1 MRSIKSLI
9 YAVLPRTYLE
19 ETLLPAYH
27 RTLAFLGA
35 LWHGFAG
42 RKLYIIGV
50 TGTKGKTTTTEIL
63 NAILEEAGYNTA
75 LCNGIRFKIGEES
88 ERNLTKMSMPGRFFL
103 QGFLDKARVAGCT
116 HAIVEMTS
124 EGARLYRH
132 EWIPL
137 DAFIFTNL
145 SPEHIERHGSFEK
158 YRDAKL
164 RIRDALVKSKKKYK
178 VVVSNRDDDHGA
190 LFMDV
195 PEHITRLPYSLKQAE
210 PYSTNTRVSL
220 FTFHGVSIH
229 TSLLGTFNISNMLAC
244 ATLARHMDIDTS
256 TIKRALETIPVIPG
270 RAQKID
276 EGQPFTVVVDYAHTA
291 ESLDALYRTFPHERK
306 ICVLGACGGGR
317 DRWKR
322 AKMAH
327 VVETYCD
334 EIIFTDEDPYDE
346 DPQEIISDLQ
356 KGLEKKE
363 ATVIMDRREAIRHAL
378 SKARERTAVLITG
391 KGTDPYIMK
400 ARGEKMPWS
409 DEQVVREELRKMRE
423 EEKIDEQHEKEK

>member
-1 MRSIKSLI
+1 MVSAKRNVVAKIRGFWSKSMVFIYLRREFKQFLHALHHSTSVWHPIKNPIFCYTQHMSLI
-9 YAVLPRTYLE
+9 KKLLYTFLPEAFLE
-19 ETLLPAYH
+19 HTLLPLYH

-42 RKLYIIGV
+42 RKLYIIAV
-50 TGTKGKTTTTEIL
+50 TGT
-63 NAILEEAGYNTA
+63 
-75 LCNGIRFKIGEES
+75 
-88 ERNLTKMSMPGRFFL
+88 
-103 QGFLDKARVAGCT
+103 
-116 HAIVEMTS
+116 

-145 SPEHIERHGSFEK
+145 SPEHIERHGSFEE

-164 RIRDALVKSKKKYK
+164 RIRDSLIQSKKKNK
-178 VVVSNRDDDHGA
+178 VVVSNKDDAHGA
-190 LFMDV
+190 LFMEV
-195 PEHITRLPYSLKQAE
+195 PEDITQLSYSLKQVE

-220 FTFHGVSIH
+220 FTLEGRSIQ
-229 TSLLGTFNISNMLAC
+229 TPLIGTFNISNMLAC
-244 ATLARHMDIDTS
+244 ASLARHMGIDTQ
-256 TIKRALETIPVIPG
+256 TIQRALEKLDHIPG
-270 RAQKID
+270 RAQKIE
-276 EGQPFTVVVDYAHTA
+276 EGQPYKVVVDYAHTA
-291 ESLDALYRTFPHERK
+291 ESLEALYKTFPQERK

-327 VVETYCD
+327 VAETYCD
-334 EIIFTDEDPYDE
+334 DIIFTDEDPYDE
-346 DPQEIISDLQ
+346 SPQQIIDDLT
-356 KGLEKKE
+356 KGLEEKTPTIE
-363 ATVIMDRREAIRHAL
+363 MDRRSAIRLAL
-378 SKARERTAVLITG
+378 SKAHERSAVLITG

-423 EEKIDEQHEKEK
+423 EEKIDEQHEKET